1 MVRWIVGTSIELR
14 ILVVVVAAL
23 IMCFGVAQLRQMPVD
38 VLPEFSPPYVE
49 IQTES
54 LGLSAEEVEQLITT
68 PMEHDLLAGLPWLQ
82 SSHSESVP
90 GLSSVRLTFQ
100 PGTDLMKARQMVSER
115 LTQAVAMPHVSKPPV
130 MLQPLS
136 ATNRVMIVGL
146 SSKTVSHIQM
156 SVLARWTIQPRLLGV
171 PGVANVSIW
180 GQRDRHL
187 QVQVDPKRL
196 EQNKVTLLE
205 VLETT
210 GNALWVSSL
219 SFVEASTPGTGG
231 FIDIPNQRLG
241 IRHISPIVSQ
251 EELAQIPIEDKKLRL
266 SDVAS
271 VVENNQPLIGD
282 AITGEG
288 PGLLMVIEKFPNANT
303 LEVTYGIEQALAEM
317 APGLPGITVDTS
329 VYRPADYIEAAIRNV
344 GSTALIGLILLAVAL
359 LVYFRNAR
367 AALIALIA
375 ISLSL
380 IAAALTL
387 YFAGATL
394 NMLALTGFVAG
405 SGVLVCNSVF
415 EVDTVSRRLRES
427 INTDKSSAARLIL
440 TASHEV
446 RNAILYAATILLLAV
461 APIAFMGGATGAF
474 FRPLA
479 IAYSLAIAASL
490 AVMLTV
496 TPALSRLLL
505 AGKQNPAN
513 SQSTNTESQVDYDQ
527 TLRSAESYHRV
538 ILAVLAAAVV
548 GCIGLILFA
557 SNSLLPNF
565 KELSLVIHLKAAPGT
580 SQPEMTRVVGRMRDE
595 LRHVGG
601 VRDVGAHVGR
611 AILGDQVVDVN
622 SADLWVNI
630 APTTDY
636 AATAASIKRIVEGYP
651 GLGYS
656 VQTYLRKKSRDIIPE
671 PEDNV
676 VVRIYGDRYD
686 VLERTAGNVQSA
698 IKGIA
703 GIHELKVKLPQH
715 EPALETEVDLA
726 KAQQHGLK
734 PGDVRRAAAC
744 LVSGIPVGSL
754 YEDQKVFDVVVW
766 STPENRHDI
775 DTIRN
780 LMIDAPSG
788 ARVRLG
794 DIADVRIA
802 PSASV
807 IRHDA
812 VKRYVDVVADVQNRD
827 LTKVAADINQKLAG
841 LKFPLE
847 YHARVLGDYAIP
859 NEARNHLILLSAIA
873 AIGIYFVL
881 QSAFG
886 NWSLSTAVFVTLP
899 AGLVG
904 GALAGLIFT
913 GPTLSLGAFAG
924 LLAVFGV
931 TACTN
936 ILQIHRYQSSGG
948 SNGAASVLVP
958 TIATAIALT
967 PVLFIGDVPG
977 LEIIRPMVTVA
988 LGSLIT
994 SALYSLFA
1002 IPVLF
1007 QLFGSSRNTELDD
1020 LDLVAST
1027 AQPQ

>member
-14 ILVVVVAAL
+14 VLVVVVAAL
-23 IMCFGVAQLRQMPVD
+23 IMVFGIAQLRQMPVD

-68 PMEHDLLAGLPWLQ
+68 PMEQDLLAGLPWLQ
-82 SSHSESVP
+82 SFRSESVP
-90 GLSSVRLTFQ
+90 GLSSVMLTFQ

-180 GQRDRHL
+180 GQRDRQL

-241 IRHISPIVSQ
+241 IRHISPIVSPG
-251 EELAQIPIEDKKLRL
+251 ELAQVPIEDKKLRL
-266 SDVAS
+266 SDVAN
-271 VVENNQPLIGD
+271 VVENHQPLIGD

-303 LEVTYGIEQALAEM
+303 LDVTRGVEQALAEM

-329 VYRPADYIEAAIRNV
+329 VYRPADYIEIAIRNV
-344 GSTALIGLILLAVAL
+344 GSAALIGLILLAVAL
-359 LVYFRNAR
+359 LVYFRSVR
-367 AALIALIA
+367 PTLIALVA
-375 ISLSL
+375 VPLSL
-380 IAAALTL
+380 IAAALAL
-387 YFAGATL
+387 YFAGATF
-394 NMLALTGFVAG
+394 NMLALTGFAAPI
-405 SGVLVCNSVF
+405 GVLICHVVF
-415 EVDTVSRRLRES
+415 EVDAIFRRRHAHVGKDQATVAD
-427 INTDKSSAARLIL
+427 TIL
-440 TASHEV
+440 HASHEV
-446 RNAILYAATILLLAV
+446 RIAILYAATILLLTV
-461 APIAFMGGATGAF
+461 APIAFMSGTPGAF
-474 FRPLA
+474 FRPVA

-490 AVMLTV
+490 TVMLTL
-496 TPALSRLLL
+496 TPALSRLSL
-505 AGKQNPAN
+505 AGKRIPAN
-513 SQSTNTESQVDYDQ
+513 PQSTDTQSHVSYRQ
-527 TLRSAESYHRV
+527 TLSGANRYRGV
-538 ILAVLAAAVV
+538 VLAVLAAAVV
-548 GCIGLILFA
+548 ACIGLIPFA

-580 SQPEMTRVVGRMRDE
+580 SQPEMTRIVGRMRDE
-595 LRHVGG
+595 LRHVPG

-611 AILGDQVVDVN
+611 AILSDQVVDVN

-630 APTTDY
+630 S
-636 AATAASIKRIVEGYP
+636 ATADYTATAGSIKRIVEGYP
-651 GLGYS
+651 GLDYS
-656 VQTYLRKKSRDIIPE
+656 VQTYLRKKSGDIIPD
-671 PEDNV
+671 PEDTV
-676 VVRIYGDRYD
+676 IVRIYGDRYD
-686 VLERTAGNVQSA
+686 VLEKTAGEVKKA
-698 IKGIA
+698 ITGVG
-703 GIHELKVKLPQH
+703 GIHELKVKLPQR

-726 KAQQHGLK
+726 KAQKHGLK

-744 LVSGIPVGSL
+744 LISGIPVGSL

-766 STPENRHDI
+766 SAPENRHDI

-780 LMIDAPSG
+780 LLIDAPSG

-794 DIADVRIA
+794 EIADVRIA
-802 PSASV
+802 PAASV
-807 IRHDA
+807 IRHDS
-812 VKRYVDVVADVQNRD
+812 VKRYVDVVAAVKNRD
-827 LTKVAADINQKLAG
+827 LGKVALDINQKLAS

-847 YHARVLGDYAIP
+847 YHARVLGDYAAP
-859 NEARNHLILLSAIA
+859 SEARNHLILVTAIA

-886 NWSLSTAVFVTLP
+886 SWSLATAVFATLP
-899 AGLVG
+899 AALIG
-904 GALAGLIFT
+904 GALAGLIFN
-913 GPTLSLGAFAG
+913 GPVLSLGTSGG

-931 TACTN
+931 TVCTN
-936 ILQIHRYQSSGG
+936 ILQIHRYQAPFGQVRP
-948 SNGAASVLVP
+948 ASVLFP
-958 TIATAIALT
+958 TIATAIALA
-967 PVLFIGDVPG
+967 PALFIGDVPG
-977 LEIIRPMVTVA
+977 LETIRPMVIVT
-988 LGSLIT
+988 LGGLIT
-994 SALYSLFA
+994 SALYSLVA

-1007 QLFGSSRNTELDD
+1007 QLFGSTRNTELDD
-1020 LDLVAST
+1020 LDLVAPT
-1027 AQPQ
+1027 AQSQ